1 MKFQN
6 TFCSQCGG
14 EFGPGDHGYSHCSN
28 HRLPSSTTT
37 TSERELMNNEIET
50 TIETEDGV
58 KISVCQWDDGGAWLH
73 LSMKSG
79 TAYAALTKDEAQR
92 LLEGL
97 QAILQVAA

>member
-6 TFCSQCGG
+6 TFCSQCGE

>member
-6 TFCSQCGG
+6 TFCSQCGE

-37 TSERELMNNEIET
+37 TFERELMNNEIET